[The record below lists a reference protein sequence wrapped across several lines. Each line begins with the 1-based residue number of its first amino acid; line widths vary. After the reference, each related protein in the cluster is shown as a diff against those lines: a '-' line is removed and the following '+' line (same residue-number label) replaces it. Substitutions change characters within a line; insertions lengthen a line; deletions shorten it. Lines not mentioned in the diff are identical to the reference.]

1 MTVSD
6 EGSQIRDHLALYR
19 ADPDAAHD
27 WNPYGKVVPT
37 LLLTTVGK
45 KTGKLRTRPLI
56 YGQVGDSFV
65 LIASKGGTPEH
76 PAWFTNLMANPDVQV
91 QVRHDIFQA
100 HAREAEGP
108 ERDALWAQMV
118 EVLPQYADYQAR
130 TERRL
135 PVVVLERLSET
146 G

>member
-1 MTVSD
+1 MSEQD

-19 ADPDAAHD
+19 EDPDAAHD

-37 LLLTTVGK
+37 LLLTTVGR
-45 KTGKLRTRPLI
+45 KTGKLRTRPLV
-56 YGQVGDSFV
+56 YSQDGDSYV

-76 PAWFTNLMANPDVQV
+76 PAWFVNLMANPDVHV
-91 QVRHDIFQA
+91 QVRHDIFRA
-100 HAREAEGP
+100 HGRQAEGP
-108 ERDALWAQMV
+108 ERERLWAQMV

-135 PVVVLERLSET
+135 PVVVLERVPED
-146 G
+146 